1 MFAFVYLRTGNLFLA
16 MGVHALL
23 NNPAPLI
30 EDPLPGPGASG
41 SIVLVGILAW
51 LFSLTWS
58 RRRAGQPTT

>member
-1 MFAFVYLRTGNLFLA
+1 LRTGNLFLA

-41 SIVLVGILAW
+41 SIFLVGVVAWLISLAW
-51 LFSLTWS
+51 AK
-58 RRRAGQPTT
+58 RPAAGTTDGPS